1 MAKIIALREQVNSVR
16 TDRVVYSALFK
27 KIEMEIKHYEN
38 IYKEQVVKTEL
49 RAHSKQIKP

>member
-1 MAKIIALREQVNSVR
+1 MARITALREQVNSAR

-38 IYKEQVVKTEL
+38 IYREQVVKTEL
-49 RAHSKQIKP
+49 TAHTKEIKP